1 MSGEKRRY
9 TRIEDR
15 ELRRLREQDSRL
27 RSLQQDLPERLNAV
41 RQQAQQEFQ
50 QRLAPLEGRTQR
62 QEQEIAQMRT
72 GIQNLERETNRRFQD
87 QRREYLGLFERQDRK
102 FTALIDGERKARE
115 AGQTILQKQI
125 DEVVQNLASERQQK
139 EELARDLLAD
149 IETVWQQVDR
159 DYQHQRFAPGKWA
172 DLRRDLDM
180 VAGNIEAGISEAA
193 IATSQQTYLK
203 LSDLRLEL
211 EQKEQEWLLY
221 YQAAL
226 TDLRSLIT
234 EVQSHR
240 ECEVEVGEG
249 SDAESFKCEVNYWTN
264 GRLGEYE
271 NRLTQLETELVEGE
285 ATLTTEQVKNIGE
298 QIEHLRPILGEIIE
312 QAKLSILGSQMRA
325 EIGDRV
331 VEALENMG
339 YTLVDDTYEGEDERN
354 AFVVKVKN
362 VAGDEVVTVVSP
374 ESEFGANSVSINAF
388 SPTLIDETA
397 TRQNAEAIFNL
408 LNEAGVQGVG
418 EIECKEEAKVEYRDL
433 EEVRH
438 RLGINS
444 QANSSNHLKMIGEV
458 EGGEN
463 RI

>member
-41 RQQAQQEFQ
+41 RQQARREFQ
-50 QRLAPLEGRTQR
+50 ERLAPLEGRTQR
-62 QEQEIAQMRT
+62 QEREIAQMRT
-72 GIQNLERETNRRFQD
+72 GIKNLERETNRRFQD
-87 QRREYLGLFERQDRK
+87 QRQEYLGLFEKQDRK
-102 FTALIDGERKARE
+102 FTALINEEQKARKE
-115 AGQTILQKQI
+115 GQKILQKQI
-125 DEVVQNLASERQQK
+125 DAVVQNLASERQQK
-139 EELARDLLAD
+139 QELARDLLAD

-159 DYQHQRFAPGKWA
+159 DYRHERFAPGKWA
-172 DLRRDLDM
+172 DLRRDVDM

-203 LSDLRLEL
+203 LADLRLEL

-234 EVQSHR
+234 EVRSHR

-249 SDAESFKCEVNYWTN
+249 SDVETFKCEVDYWTN
-264 GRLGEYE
+264 GRLSEYE
-271 NRLTQLETELVEGE
+271 NQLTQLETELLEGE
-285 ATLTTEQVKNIGE
+285 ATLSTEQLQNIGE
-298 QIEHLRPILGEIIE
+298 KINQLQPILGEIVE

-331 VEALENMG
+331 VEALESMG
-339 YTLVDDTYEGEDERN
+339 YSLVDDTYEGEDERN

-418 EIECKEEAKVEYRDL
+418 EMECKEGAKGEYRDL
-433 EEVRH
+433 EEVKKMRSVQS
-438 RLGINS
+438 S
-444 QANSSNHLKMIGEV
+444 QSKPSV
-458 EGGEN
+458 S
-463 RI
+463 